1 MKNKNEDWTLRGRI
15 IIYDMMINQYVGVG
29 LHLPAAIS
37 DILHVVCGV
46 SSIILIWAGIL
57 HIAIFMMYQ
66 EKEGVRWIWIEQ
78 YW

>member
-1 MKNKNEDWTLRGRI
+1 
-15 IIYDMMINQYVGVG
+15 MMINQYVG

-66 EKEGVRWIWIEQ
+66 EKEGGKMEVELNSTTDR
-78 YW
+78 